1 MNIRYITLVLAS
13 CLLCSQGAGQALTI
27 AEKKAGLGS
36 ASNDLSKEMQA
47 VLLEVNKDVSEGHK
61 ELKALYAQVRELHKN
76 HAQPEAY
83 KELLDQINSVK
94 ERLKRI
100 ESEWRDKAATN
111 QQDEYAL
118 WHQPET
124 TLEQLVIDYGS
135 QNFVYLVPAQI
146 GGIKLSVNSNLPI
159 PRSSWNEMLE
169 TILTQNGVSIRQLN
183 PYLRELYLIKE
194 DRSNIKLI
202 TNKRQDLEIFP
213 GTARIGFVVSPEPS
227 DMRRVW
233 SFLEKFINPNST
245 VLQMIG
251 RDILILAPVADLQ
264 ELLKLYDFVA
274 SNRGDKDYKIVT
286 LGRVPAEEMAKILG
300 VVFDQ
305 LCDSASPSPSPT
317 FSKGFERGGAASKG
331 SNQKYTPSKSDAD
344 TCNLSGLRIIPLSQV
359 AQAVFLIGTKEEI
372 RKAEGIIAEVEDQV
386 GEARAKTVYWYTVK
400 HSNAEELAQVLIK
413 IYTLMANSCTEGGA
427 QEDVDVAQY
436 IESGSRGPDI
446 AIAPP
451 PVTRPAYQE
460 GYYLADDYVVNPT
473 FIKEPAPVNLNREN
487 FLVDPKTGSIVM
499 VVDAEI
505 LPKLKEI
512 IKKLD
517 VPKKM
522 VQIEVLLFE
531 KKITKENASGLNLL
545 KIGSVASNQNST
557 GAVFN
562 YLVDPFCFD
571 KVIPVTTGVF
581 EFLISREKSSGIP
594 AYDAA
599 YKFLL
604 TQDDV
609 QINANPSV
617 LAVNQTLVTLEIA
630 EEISVNTGQY
640 EINASDGVT
649 LKNSFARAKYGIII
663 GITPTV
669 HMNDERCF
677 LDDEEDYVSLSTDIT
692 FQTFTSNVRDRPDVT
707 TRHIVNEVCIPDGQT
722 VILGGLR
729 QKTTHDKKEAIPFL
743 GELPC
748 VGKLFSFTEMEDKST
763 EMFIFITPKI
773 VANPGEDLEK
783 IKMVEVCRRPGDIP
797 EFMCRLCR
805 ARDSAQQRI
814 LQGTMQ
820 MLFGRPPERC
830 IDYGEYDGKCR

>member
-13 CLLCSQGAGQALTI
+13 GLLCWQGLSQALTI
-27 AEKKAGLGS
+27 AEKKAGLGP
-36 ASNDLSKEMQA
+36 ASSDLSKEMQS
-47 VLLEVNKDVSEGHK
+47 LLSEVNREENEGHR
-61 ELKALYAQVRELHKN
+61 ELKDLYAQVLVLYKKN
-76 HAQPEAY
+76 AHPQAY
-83 KELLDQINSVK
+83 KELLDEINLVK
-94 ERLKRI
+94 DRLHRI
-100 ESEWRDKAATN
+100 ETEWREKAATN

-135 QNFVYLVPAQI
+135 QSFVYLVPAQI
-146 GGIKLSVNSNLPI
+146 GGIKLSINSNLPI

-169 TILTQNGVSIRQLN
+169 TILTQNGVSVKQLN
-183 PYLRELYLIKE
+183 PYLRELYLIRE

-213 GTARIGFVVSPEPS
+213 GNARIGFVVSPEPS

-233 SFLEKFINPNST
+233 SFLERFINPNST

-286 LGRVPAEEMAKILG
+286 LGRVPADEMAKILG

-305 LCDSASPSPSPT
+305 LCDSGSSAPAPIFNKGFDRGAPSP
-317 FSKGFERGGAASKG
+317 KGGPGPKPPRMEAEG
-331 SNQKYTPSKSDAD
+331 
-344 TCNLSGLRIIPLSQV
+344 CNVSGLRIIPLSQV

-372 RKAEGIIAEVEDQV
+372 RKAEGIIAEVEEQV
-386 GEARAKTVYWYTVK
+386 GEARARTVFWYTVK

-413 IYTLMANSCTEGGA
+413 IYSLMVNSPADMDGQADPNIE
-427 QEDVDVAQY
+427 EY
-436 IESGSRGPDI
+436 SESGSRTPELVS
-446 AIAPP
+446 APP
-451 PVTRPAYQE
+451 PFPRPSYQE
-460 GYYLADDYVVNPT
+460 GFYLADDYVVNPT
-473 FIKEPAPVNLNREN
+473 FIKEPTPVNQNREN

-499 VVDAEI
+499 VVEADI
-505 LPKLKEI
+505 LPKLKEV

-531 KKITKENASGLNLL
+531 KKINKENAFGLNLL
-545 KIGSVASNQNST
+545 KIGSVASNINTT

-562 YLVDPFCFD
+562 YLADPFNFD
-571 KVIPVTTGVF
+571 KVTPVSSGVF
-581 EFLISREKSSGIP
+581 EFLLSREKCSGIP

-617 LAVNQTLVTLEIA
+617 LAINQTLVTLEIA

-640 EINASDGVT
+640 EINAADGVT

-669 HMNDERCF
+669 HMNADRCF
-677 LDDEEDYVSLSTDIT
+677 LDDETDSVTLATDIT

-729 QKTTHDKKEAIPFL
+729 QKTTHDRKESIPFL
-743 GELPC
+743 GEIPF
-748 VGKLFSFTEMEDKST
+748 VGKLFSFTEMKDKST
-763 EMFIFITPKI
+763 EMFIFLTPKI
-773 VANPGEDLEK
+773 VSDPVEDLEK
-783 IKMVEVCRRPGDIP
+783 IKLVEVCRRPGDIP
-797 EFMCRLCR
+797 EFLCRLCR
-805 ARDSAQQRI
+805 ARDCAQQRI
-814 LQGTMQ
+814 FQGTMQ

-830 IDYGEYDGKCR
+830 IDFGEYDGRCQ